1 MVVVGAVSVFSP
13 VTVHQKS
20 DRLTE
25 PDSAKVFGGM
35 VRHKVADVPGSC
47 ESRWRVVV
55 VQNHSSKLPP
65 LVKSRAALRFLGSWG
80 TFGSSFFLASS
91 SRIDL

>member
-35 VRHKVADVPGSC
+35 VRHKVADVP
-47 ESRWRVVV
+47 E
-55 VQNHSSKLPP
+55 QL
-65 LVKSRAALRFLGSWG
+65 L
-80 TFGSSFFLASS
+80 
-91 SRIDL
+91 

>member
-1 MVVVGAVSVFSP
+1 MDLICLGDSGGIVRHKVAECRMVVVGAVSVFSP

-35 VRHKVADVPGSC
+35 VRHKVADVPG
-47 ESRWRVVV
+47 
-55 VQNHSSKLPP
+55 
-65 LVKSRAALRFLGSWG
+65 
-80 TFGSSFFLASS
+80 
-91 SRIDL
+91 